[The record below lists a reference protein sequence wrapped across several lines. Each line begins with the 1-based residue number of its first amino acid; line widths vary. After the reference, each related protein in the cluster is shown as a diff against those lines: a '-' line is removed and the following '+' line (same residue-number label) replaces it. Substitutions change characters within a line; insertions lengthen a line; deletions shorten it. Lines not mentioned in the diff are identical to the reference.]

1 VTDSI
6 DETQDF
12 PRESWVFLVRRV
24 DHDSYLI
31 SRGGEVSLVD
41 ATTLKYLIGKL
52 LKGQT
57 P

>member
-1 VTDSI
+1 MSG

-12 PRESWVFLVRRV
+12 PRESWVFVVRRM

-41 ATTLKYLIGKL
+41 TTTLRYLIGKL

>member
-1 VTDSI
+1 MN
-6 DETQDF
+6 EAQEF
-12 PRESWVFLVRRV
+12 PRESWAFVVIRV

-31 SRGGEVSLVD
+31 GRGGEVSLVD
-41 ATTLKYLIGKL
+41 TTTLKYLIGTL